1 MASTAVP
8 SPALVGR
15 RILGEIEESSLED
28 VLQRIRAETV
38 ARAKANART
47 LAATGDATQ
56 HAGTAYSGAVKA
68 SSPVKN
74 STAAAPPLRLPIFPI
89 PALQQL
95 VTRHFRSTRAPELVV
110 SGQRPLALVYLLV
123 ATLVAAPRRQTVV
136 VVDAEARFKV
146 RQMLGVQPMASSD
159 EAEAEVLASPV
170 TEDDL
175 QHVHVFRVD
184 SRWRVP
190 LAELVAAAE
199 QREVPVVE
207 ESQATLLRLAP
218 PTTTIRSVMAWALHS
233 LQDPTAGSEFI
244 VKNKI
249 RSKLTKSGRI
259 SCWNFYRI

>member
-8 SPALVGR
+8 SPAL
-15 RILGEIEESSLED
+15 

-199 QREVPVVE
+199 QRVLYGA
-207 ESQATLLRLAP
+207 QRL
-218 PTTTIRSVMAWALHS
+218 MAWALHS